1 MYNTTSMLRT
11 IELILG
17 LRPMTQFDAAS
28 PSIAASFQA
37 KLDATPYT
45 AEKPRVPLD
54 ARNPPGAPAVAG
66 KMNFER
72 EDANDDNELNDLL
85 WRAIRKDA
93 PPPPVRS
100 YFGK

>member
-1 MYNTTSMLRT
+1 MLRT

-17 LRPMTQFDAAS
+17 MRPMTQFDAAS
-28 PSIAASFQA
+28 PSIAASLQA
-37 KLDATPYT
+37 KPDTTPYT

-54 ARNPPGAPAVAG
+54 ARNPPRAPAVAE
-66 KMNFER
+66 KMNFDQ

-85 WRAIRKDA
+85 WRAIRQDA

-100 YFGK
+100 YFGR

>member
-1 MYNTTSMLRT
+1 ML
-11 IELILG
+11 
-17 LRPMTQFDAAS
+17 AA
-28 PSIAASFQA
+28 FQA
-37 KLDATPYT
+37 TLDATPYT

-54 ARNPPGAPAVAG
+54 ARNPPRAPAVAE

-85 WRAIRKDA
+85 WRAIRKDE
-93 PPPPVRS
+93 PPAPVRS